1 MSQLRR
7 AGLILLAVLG
17 LSLGPPRPP
26 ILGGAAG
33 EIAFPGSGEPDAS
46 SASPRMWGVGGQ
58 VAWAA
63 PDADA
68 GSTLVVVDAP
78 KGGNTSTQIEVRGWA
93 ADPSAR
99 GGTGVD
105 RVEMYLDGE
114 RDAGGTRVG
123 QATYGLQRP
132 DVAANLGGQQ
142 FLLSGF
148 ALQTAVAPGPHTV
161 YVYAHPSDQP
171 ANQGWTTPKQAAL
184 MAVTGAPQPGSVSS
198 LGGGAVTL
206 RLPNATGS
214 VTLDL
219 SGVGSNY
226 PPGPADIG
234 GPLYAPAY
242 FGYGLYGGVQPFPD
256 YPLAYTSGVVVP
268 PWFDFSQGYGSNLF
282 GVGAFTLPSYY
293 YPNYY
298 PGYFTVPHTPSSY
311 YDYVLPAW
319 RRFGW
324 ASGPV
329 YCPIYT
335 AVVC

>member
-1 MSQLRR
+1 MPALRR

-17 LSLGPPRPP
+17 LTLAPP
-26 ILGGAAG
+26 
-33 EIAFPGSGEPDAS
+33 
-46 SASPRMWGVGGQ
+46 
-58 VAWAA
+58 AWAA
-63 PDADA
+63 PVADA
-68 GSTLVVVDAP
+68 SSTLVVIDAP
-78 KGGNTSTQIEVRGWA
+78 RGGNTSTQLEVRGWA
-93 ADPSAR
+93 ADPNAR

-105 RVEMYLDGE
+105 VVEVYLDGE
-114 RDAGGTRVG
+114 RDAGGTRLG

-132 DVAANLGGQQ
+132 DVAANLGSQQ

-148 ALQTAVAPGPHTV
+148 ALQTTVAPGPHTV

-171 ANQGWTTPKQAAL
+171 ANQGWAAPKQAAL
-184 MAVTGAPQPGSVSS
+184 VAVAGAPQPGTVAGV
-198 LGGGAVTL
+198 GGGAVTL
-206 RLPNATGS
+206 RSPIATGS

-219 SGVGSNY
+219 PGVGPNY

-256 YPLAYTSGVVVP
+256 YPLYYASAVVVP
-268 PWFDFSQGYGSNLF
+268 PWFDFSYGYGYNLF
-282 GVGAFTLPSYY
+282 GVGALTLPGY
-293 YPNYY
+293 YPDYFPYY
-298 PGYFTVPHTPSSY
+298 SPGYRWPNSY
-311 YDYVLPAW
+311 TDYIWPAW